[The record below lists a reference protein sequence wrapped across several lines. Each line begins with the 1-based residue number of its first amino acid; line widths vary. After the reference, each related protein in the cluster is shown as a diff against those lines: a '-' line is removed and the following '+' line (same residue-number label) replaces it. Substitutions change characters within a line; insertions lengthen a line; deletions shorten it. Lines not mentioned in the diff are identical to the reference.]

1 MITQSP
7 ITILVVF
14 APIAKKNNKDM
25 FTVQRPVELHLVLL
39 SAFVQNVVFK
49 GVSSALIIM
58 RVTVLRPKCPSPLCP
73 KGICHS
79 VLCAAH
85 NAHPLVRVVPYV
97 ARTHTC
103 HFLALFLFSRS
114 DAAVLTQHSCTA
126 VRGKQQQNQSA
137 VCSNRLR

>member
-1 MITQSP
+1 MITQSRDYH
-7 ITILVVF
+7 LGSF
-14 APIAKKNNKDM
+14 CSYCKKARRICSLFRDQLN
-25 FTVQRPVELHLVLL
+25 VHLVLL
-39 SAFVQNVVFK
+39 SAFVQNVLFK
-49 GVSSALIIM
+49 GVTSALIIM
-58 RVTVLRPKCPSPLCP
+58 RGTVLRPKCPSPRCP

-85 NAHPLVRVVPYV
+85 NAHPLVRVVPYI

-126 VRGKQQQNQSA
+126 VRAKQQQNQSA